1 MSLKPQFVT
10 FSERGLKSPAA
21 ARRLVRVAYRAWREG
36 RQTIALIRT
45 TMREIETIIAGFTD
59 IGIPTTTLT
68 PAAVVS
74 RPARH
79 VREALAAGAGVVV
92 LPLSGGPYWQEQVVG
107 ALRYSLDL
115 PAPRDLDRDGAG
127 GLDAPAPAAPV
138 KVALLGCGAVGSAVL
153 AALLDEPRHVA
164 VAAVMARDL
173 ARHRAR
179 FPGVRFVRTLDEL
192 AAASPDIFIDLG
204 SREAPSEEAMR
215 RFLTAG
221 VPVITANKQVLAASF
236 DALRDAA
243 RRGSAALLHSAAVGG
258 SAPVLELARRLA
270 GDGITAV
277 SGIVN
282 GTVNFVL
289 SRLADGASFEEALD
303 AARAAGLAEAD
314 PSDDLEGHD
323 AAAKAVL
330 VAHAAFG
337 QAPDAAPGRETL
349 GEALARLP
357 DAVRAGRVKQVTE
370 VRRTPDGRIEASV
383 RFLALPDGHA
393 LLRCRDAENAAE
405 VRLADGSRHAVF
417 GLGAGG
423 VPTAAA
429 VLADLEDL
437 LIARAG
443 AAAAPRAVANG

>member
-45 TMREIETIIAGFTD
+45 NMREIETIIAGFTD

-153 AALLDEPRHVA
+153 AALLDEPRHVT

-179 FPGVRFVRTLDEL
+179 FPGVRFVATLDEL
-192 AAASPDIFIDLG
+192 DAASPDIFIDLG

-215 RFLTAG
+215 RFLSAG

-236 DALRDAA
+236 GALRDAA
-243 RRGSAALLHSAAVGG
+243 RRGNAALVHSAAVGG

-270 GDGITAV
+270 GDGIVAV

-289 SRLADGASFEEALD
+289 SRLEDGASLEEALD
-303 AARAAGLAEAD
+303 AARQAGLAEAD
-314 PSDDLEGHD
+314 PSDDLDGHD

-330 VAHAAFG
+330 VAHA
-337 QAPDAAPGRETL
+337 GR
-349 GEALARLP
+349 G
-357 DAVRAGRVKQVTE
+357 
-370 VRRTPDGRIEASV
+370 
-383 RFLALPDGHA
+383 
-393 LLRCRDAENAAE
+393 
-405 VRLADGSRHAVF
+405 
-417 GLGAGG
+417 
-423 VPTAAA
+423 
-429 VLADLEDL
+429 
-437 LIARAG
+437 AG
-443 AAAAPRAVANG
+443 AAAGCRACGPGTAGDRGPPHAGGPHRGVGALSRAAGRPCAAALPGRGERSRGSACRRQPACGLRAWRRRHAHGGGGAGGSGGSADRARRGGGDTAGGRERLSR